1 MQEAMKDN
9 TKYVIVEK
17 DTNPTL
23 VLDSGNGDGNGD
35 GNGVTPIK
43 QKISIPK

>member
-23 VLDSGNGDGNGD
+23 VLDIGNGD

-43 QKISIPK
+43 QKMSIPK